1 MPREIGVKG
10 PLNGVALLT
19 FARHPISL
27 SETMFWLHAASFPT
41 MNGRPRW
48 ANGAAVFVEGLS
60 RGVMAAAGVEH
71 LCARH
76 VIVGVEHEHLVH
88 AAVYARRA
96 NTLGGASRLK
106 RGEGRRVL
114 GNLPRVWTGTVC
126 GTEWGVGELNEARW

>member
-60 RGVMAAAGVEH
+60 RGLMAAAGVEH

-88 AAVYARRA
+88 AALYARRPK
-96 NTLGGASRLK
+96 S
-106 RGEGRRVL
+106 
-114 GNLPRVWTGTVC
+114 
-126 GTEWGVGELNEARW
+126 

>member
-76 VIVGVEHEHLVH
+76 AIVGVEHG
-88 AAVYARRA
+88 Y
-96 NTLGGASRLK
+96 
-106 RGEGRRVL
+106 
-114 GNLPRVWTGTVC
+114 
-126 GTEWGVGELNEARW
+126 

>member
-1 MPREIGVKG
+1 MKG
-10 PLNGVALLT
+10 PLDGVALLT

-60 RGVMAAAGVEH
+60 RGLMAAAGVEH

-76 VIVGVEHEHLVH
+76 VIVGRVAVPQACWASLVPVCLLVQ
-88 AAVYARRA
+88 AAWLAGSKTYD
-96 NTLGGASRLK
+96 
-106 RGEGRRVL
+106 
-114 GNLPRVWTGTVC
+114 
-126 GTEWGVGELNEARW
+126 

>member
-1 MPREIGVKG
+1 MPKEIGVKG
-10 PLNGVALLT
+10 PLDGVALLT

-60 RGVMAAAGVEH
+60 RGLMAAASVEH

-76 VIVGVEHEHLVH
+76 AIVGVEHEHLVH
-88 AAVYARRA
+88 AALYARRPKA
-96 NTLGGASRLK
+96 LGGAPRLT
-106 RGEGRRVL
+106 RREML